1 MRFWRTKGGL
11 SGSPAEAPTQ
21 LRISDLASVLMRTC
35 GLRFLAAALFSL
47 FMVSCDT
54 KTSSNQ
60 SSKDSII
67 SRAVAQQ
74 QGPVT
79 VRAAVLTDD
88 ESQRYF
94 GVALADEGIQAVWLS
109 VENGGDFTLH
119 YLPVTTDSDYFTP
132 PEVARLFHG
141 WWPGEANSELDALFV
156 KEAMP
161 DAIAPR
167 QTASGFVLTHREG
180 GLKFLRLGF
189 IGGGEQFDF
198 RFVIPLDA
206 VTYAVQKVDL
216 NRTYPPGLIEEVD
229 LTGLRSRLENLPC
242 CTLNA
247 AGNRLG
253 DPLNLVIVATSA
265 DGIFP
270 FITRGWRLDEPLDFH
285 SALRSVRAFLFG
297 TEYLNAPVS
306 PLYVFGRTQDIS
318 LQKARDKIS
327 LRNHLRVW
335 LAPFTINGEHVW
347 VGQISRDIGIKL
359 TTQSWYLT
367 THRISPDVDQDR
379 YYLLQD
385 LILTGEVSRFGFVR
399 GVGSSSRA
407 NPRTNLTGDPYLTD
421 GLRLVVFLGAKRN
434 SLSGVDFLEWE
445 RAPP

>member
-1 MRFWRTKGGL
+1 M
-11 SGSPAEAPTQ
+11 Q
-21 LRISDLASVLMRTC
+21 LRISDLASVLMRAC
-35 GLRFLAAALFSL
+35 GPRFLVPALFSL

-54 KTSSNQ
+54 RTTPNQ
-60 SSKDSII
+60 SSKDLIT
-67 SRAVAQQ
+67 SRAVTQQ
-74 QGPVT
+74 EGAVT

-94 GVALADEGIQAVWLS
+94 GIALADEGIQAVWLS
-109 VENGGDFTLH
+109 VENGGDSILH
-119 YLPVTTDSDYFTP
+119 YLSVTTDSNYFTP
-132 PEVARLFHG
+132 LEVARLFHS
-141 WWPGEANSELDALFV
+141 WWPGEANSKLDALFV

-161 DAIAPR
+161 DVIAPR
-167 QTASGFVLTHREG
+167 ETASGFVLTHREG
-180 GLKFLRLGF
+180 GLKFLSVGF
-189 IGGGEQFDF
+189 IGGSKQFDF
-198 RFVIPLDA
+198 RFVIPLDTA
-206 VTYAVQKVDL
+206 TYAVQKVDV
-216 NRTYPPGLIEEVD
+216 NKIYPTGSIEEID
-229 LTGLRSRLENLPC
+229 LTALRSRLESLPC
-242 CTLNA
+242 CTVNA
-247 AGNRLG
+247 ADNRLG
-253 DPLNLVIVATSA
+253 DPLNLVIVGSGV

-306 PLYVFGRTQDIS
+306 PLYVFGRTQDMS

-335 LAPFTINGEHVW
+335 LAPFTISGQHVW

-399 GVGSSSRA
+399 GVGTSSKA

-421 GLRLVVFLGAKRN
+421 GLRLVVFLGAKRY
-434 SLSGVDFLEWE
+434 SLGGVDFLEWE
-445 RAPP
+445 RPPP